1 MKIEIL
7 RPVMISGEPAAAGS
21 ILEVDDSD
29 AVTLMGLGKAVE
41 HKAEGLK
48 RLLLRRRLLSL
59 LPKRPP
65 LARGLRNHEHRQH
78 SADFDR
84 PVVCA

>member
-21 ILEVDDSD
+21 ILEVEDSD

-41 HKAEGLK
+41 HQAEDKPLLLRK
-48 RLLLRRRLLSL
+48 RLLLACSQKTTTR
-59 LPKRPP
+59 KRTK
-65 LARGLRNHEHRQH
+65 E
-78 SADFDR
+78 S
-84 PVVCA
+84 